1 MKYKYIVIVAPDFPA
16 VAKTLDDAI
25 SYVKNSYNIINPNF
39 NFEKI
44 FPYNDIKQSIDN
56 LGKYNFEAFDCIM
69 TIDNYIEKYM
79 KMIR

>member
-1 MKYKYIVIVAPDFPA
+1 MKYKYIVIVDPDFPA
-16 VAKTLDDAI
+16 AAKTLDDAI

-39 NFEKI
+39 NFEKK

-56 LGKYNFEAFDCIM
+56 LGKYNFGAFDSIM

-79 KMIR
+79 KVVR